1 VRERSREGAEGEEA
15 GRYTLARSP
24 LLRVEASVE
33 EGRVRLR
40 GEGPLSRLPF
50 VRSAL
55 GIADG
60 QIPVSA
66 GERLILSTWSPPI
79 PSRPFDRLVRS
90 YVKASFGVR
99 TPDQVTIS
107 ITEECPNRC
116 LHCALPDSG
125 RHHRLEVEEVEDAV
139 SQVLDLG
146 TTLVIFDGGEPTT
159 YRELPDLVRAVDER
173 AVSTIFTSGAG
184 FTERLARNL
193 KDAGLYAVNVS
204 LDSAAEAEHD
214 RMRGRAGAFRDAMRA
229 VEEALAAGLLV
240 DLYAVLRRDN
250 VSEIEAFH
258 RLAAEIGADELTFFE
273 VVPTGRWSE
282 EVGSIL
288 SVEDY
293 AALDEFVSAA
303 PPPRTFSV
311 PAAFRE
317 VGCFAGRSWMHITP
331 EGDVYPCA
339 CLPKVVGNVRKE
351 SVKRIWRRM
360 AKLPYGG
367 SKRCPARRFCSED
380 QHVYIADNHD
390 GPSDQHGTH
399 TDTKGDTNCADK
411 LAKTRGK
418 SRKGR
423 RDR

>member
-1 VRERSREGAEGEEA
+1 MRERSREGAEGGAA

-79 PSRPFDRLVRS
+79 PSRAFDRLVKS
-90 YVKASFGVR
+90 YLKSSFGIR

-125 RHHRLEVEEVEDAV
+125 RHHRLEPGEVEDV
-139 SQVLDLG
+139 VGQVLDLG

-159 YRELPDLVRAVDER
+159 YRELPDLVRAVDDR
-173 AVSTIFTSGAG
+173 AVTTIFTSGAG
-184 FTERLARNL
+184 FTPKLAREL
-193 KDAGLYAVNVS
+193 KDAGLFAVNVS

-229 VEEALAAGLLV
+229 VENALAAGLLV

-250 VSEIEAFH
+250 VSEIGAFH
-258 RLAAEIGADELTFFE
+258 RLATEIGADELTFFE
-273 VVPTGRWSE
+273 VVPTGRWTE
-282 EVGSIL
+282 EIGSIL
-288 SVEDY
+288 SMEDY
-293 AALDEFVSAA
+293 AALDEFVSRA

-339 CLPKVVGNVRKE
+339 CLPRVVGNVRNDP
-351 SVKRIWRRM
+351 VKRIWRKM
-360 AKLPYGG
+360 AKLPYRGR
-367 SKRCPARRFCSED
+367 KICPARSFRQKD
-380 QHVYIADNHD
+380 QHVFIADNRENQ
-390 GPSDQHGTH
+390 PDQNG
-399 TDTKGDTNCADK
+399 TDTDTAGDTDCADK
-411 LAKTRGK
+411 LTTPGG
-418 SRKGR
+418 KGR
-423 RDR
+423 

>member
-1 VRERSREGAEGEEA
+1 MRERSREGAEGEEA

-125 RHHRLEVEEVEDAV
+125 RHHRLEVEEVEDVV

>member
-1 VRERSREGAEGEEA
+1 
-15 GRYTLARSP
+15 
-24 LLRVEASVE
+24 VE

-125 RHHRLEVEEVEDAV
+125 RHHRLEVEEVEDVV

-159 YRELPDLVRAVDER
+159 YRELPDLVRAVDDR